1 VALGGEILHNIR
13 FHDPESRS
21 LCFLEESWLCIT
33 QALIIPTNLAE
44 CSLSGSLAI
53 CGGFSISR
61 LFSTAQ
67 VALGM
72 GLQCRKSLCCSDA
85 LCRQQMCLPRRKR
98 SLLPCLLVCLTAP

>member
-1 VALGGEILHNIR
+1 MALGGEILHNIR

-53 CGGFSISR
+53 CGGIFH
-61 LFSTAQ
+61 LQ
-67 VALGM
+67 VIQYCTGSSGYGASV
-72 GLQCRKSLCCSDA
+72 QEVTV
-85 LCRQQMCLPRRKR
+85 
-98 SLLPCLLVCLTAP
+98 LL